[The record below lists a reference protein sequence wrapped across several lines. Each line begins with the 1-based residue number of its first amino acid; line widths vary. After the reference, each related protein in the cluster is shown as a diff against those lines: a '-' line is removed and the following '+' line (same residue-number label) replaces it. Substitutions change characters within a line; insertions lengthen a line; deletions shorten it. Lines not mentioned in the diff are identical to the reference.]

1 MPKVKTNRGA
11 AKRLRRTKSG
21 LFKRS
26 KSFRGHLKTSKA
38 SKRRRGLRHP
48 MIVDKSDQKRVQEL
62 LPYA

>member
-11 AKRLRRTKSG
+11 AKRFRRTKNG

-26 KSFRGHLKTSKA
+26 KSFRGHLKTSKTA
-38 SKRRRGLRHP
+38 KRRKGLRHP
-48 MIVDKSDQKRVQEL
+48 AMVDVSDQKRVQNL

>member
-11 AKRLRRTKSG
+11 AKRFRRTKNG

-26 KSFRGHLKTSKA
+26 KSFRGHLKTSKSA
-38 SKRRRGLRHP
+38 KRRKGLRHP
-48 MIVDKSDQKRVQEL
+48 MIVDASDQKRVQEL